1 MRNELEKMTVYYGG
15 LIPSQ
20 VFDEYEYQS
29 FLEFA
34 SAYELENDI
43 ITQETLNKMGHS
55 LSIENQNRITM
66 NAWNKLVNYYEK
78 L

>member
-1 MRNELEKMTVYYGG
+1 MTVYYGD

-34 SAYELENDI
+34 STYELENDI
-43 ITQETLNKMGHS
+43 ITQETLDKMGHS
-55 LSIENQNRITM
+55 LSTENQNRITM